1 MEKTLDSFQIFNK
14 KKSIRL
20 RNIVLHVWLEY
31 NRFFFLFYKNYSSS
45 MNYEKQLPFL
55 ALGSVISTENCI
67 LLYYM
72 VESD

>member
-1 MEKTLDSFQIFNK
+1 
-14 KKSIRL
+14 
-20 RNIVLHVWLEY
+20 
-31 NRFFFLFYKNYSSS
+31 

-72 VESD
+72 VESDWGIEFERIDNAGTKKKPMTSYIYLILSTQYNAI